1 MPESP
6 VNVRNHG
13 AALAQHAA
21 SAPAPAAVATPTATV
36 EHALCAY
43 AEPYIRGRRGLVVGA
58 ANEGVGE
65 RLLALGAR
73 SVHLFDPD
81 PARVAL
87 APAARGLTVAALD
100 ERALDFRD
108 GAFQF
113 AVVFELSSVP
123 SAAGFL
129 SQLRRL
135 LEAGGAVLARTA
147 AGPGG
152 LEYGELYDLV
162 SLEFPHVTMVG
173 EVGFGGVAYVEL
185 GAEAPEVTVDSQLT
199 EPSPPRS
206 YIALASHAP
215 LSLDGYAIV
224 QLPDDAPTVSDAERR
239 RLEAGLAEVERQR
252 THVET
257 LLDTLDREGEK
268 GMRLA
273 MELEVAQKALLD
285 AQAQAAANIAEAMQA
300 SQEASVAL
308 QSRLAVELEGQL
320 RAAQAEFT
328 SRIEEAEAQLLV
340 QDAQIVRLSKDL
352 IDAKGRLEQPLSTP
366 SPSTDDSHVKALEGR
381 LAAADERAA
390 GASQEVAELA
400 RKLEALRADSA
411 RQAAELVQ
419 AKADRARA
427 EEAAAKAVA
436 TLEKLQHALS
446 DAEKRSA
453 GAILLA
459 GAADGR
465 VDELASLASQLQ
477 ATIADAEGRASA
489 AERRLEELLA
499 EVARA
504 DQVEGR
510 MQRAL
515 AEATSRAVAAEGRA
529 EAAEGRVAEAHARAV
544 EAEGRADRL
553 EALVREV
560 EGRVMELVLAEQR
573 LEQLAPELE
582 QLASEHAREIT
593 SLEAQLLER
602 ARMLKAQ
609 DAELARRA
617 RMIEDLLS
625 ALEDVH
631 AAPAPAQ
638 APAVG
643 EQSSAPPSEAVA
655 EKAAHLAQDD
665 ARVAELRARLDELAA
680 ECARREG
687 ELEARAWRIQELELE
702 RALPPSEPLPT
713 ADEAALRA
721 ENERLEAELFALRQG
736 FVQEHEA
743 RLAAD
748 AHALAKLQAELEE
761 KNARIEELE
770 GRVVSANA

>member
-13 AALAQHAA
+13 PALAQHAP
-21 SAPAPAAVATPTATV
+21 SAPSPAPVATATVTV

-43 AEPYIRGRRGLVVGA
+43 AEPHVRGRRGLVVGA
-58 ANEGVGE
+58 ANAGVGE

-113 AVVFELSSVP
+113 AVVFELASVP
-123 SAAGFL
+123 SAAGLL

-185 GAEAPEVTVDSQLT
+185 GAEAPDVTVDSQLT

-206 YIALASHAP
+206 YIAVASHAP
-215 LSLDGYAIV
+215 LTLDGYAIV
-224 QLPDDAPTVSDAERR
+224 QLPEDAPTPSDAERR

-252 THVET
+252 SHVET
-257 LLDTLDREGEK
+257 LLTTLDREGEK

-308 QSRLAVELEGQL
+308 QSRLAAELEGQL

-352 IDAKGRLEQPLSTP
+352 IDAKNRLEQPLSTP
-366 SPSTDDSHVKALEGR
+366 APSPDDAQVRALEGR

-390 GASQEVAELA
+390 GASQELAELTT
-400 RKLEALRADSA
+400 KLDALRGDAA
-411 RQAAELVQ
+411 RQAAELEQ

-427 EEAAAKAVA
+427 EAAAAQAVA

-446 DAEKRSA
+446 EAERRSA

-465 VDELASLASQLQ
+465 VDELASLAAQLQ
-477 ATIADAEGRASA
+477 TRISGAEERAAA
-489 AERRLEELLA
+489 AERRVEELLV

-504 DQVEGR
+504 DEVEGR

-515 AEATSRAVAAEGRA
+515 AEATTRAVAAEARA
-529 EAAEGRVAEAHARAV
+529 DAADGRVADAHARAA
-544 EAEGRADRL
+544 EAEARAERL
-553 EALVREV
+553 EQLVGEV

-573 LEQLAPELE
+573 LAQLGPELE
-582 QLASEHAREIT
+582 QLASEHAKEIT
-593 SLEAQLLER
+593 TLEAQLLER

-609 DAELARRA
+609 EVELARRA

-625 ALEDVH
+625 ALEEAH
-631 AAPAPAQ
+631 GAA
-638 APAVG
+638 
-643 EQSSAPPSEAVA
+643 PSEAPPAAAPEAPAREERRA
-655 EKAAHLAQDD
+655 EDD

-748 AHALAKLQAELEE
+748 AHALAKLQGELQE
-761 KNARIEELE
+761 KIARIEELE
-770 GRVVSANA
+770 QRLASASA